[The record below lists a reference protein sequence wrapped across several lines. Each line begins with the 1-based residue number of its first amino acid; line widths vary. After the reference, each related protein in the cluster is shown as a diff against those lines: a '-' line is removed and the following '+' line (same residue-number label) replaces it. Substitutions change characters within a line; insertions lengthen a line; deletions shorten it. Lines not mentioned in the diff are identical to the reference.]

1 MKRIIRGFMLS
12 LLAFVV
18 LFTQT
23 GCKLDMNDLS
33 GDWTVETID
42 GKAPIDYATDM
53 DLPEV
58 AVITN
63 YKITETTFTMED
75 YAGYIT
81 LNIEPRTNGFEC
93 TEPEKN
99 QIVLSVLY
107 DSWNDTL
114 KFRMDNGYGSLTTFT
129 AKRGSVDIDA
139 MMEEYIASH
148 QE

>member
-1 MKRIIRGFMLS
+1 MCRKSVLVIVSIL
-12 LLAFVV
+12 VVIV

-23 GCKLDMNDLS
+23 GCKLDMKDLS

-42 GKAPIDYATDM
+42 GKSPADYAAELDV
-53 DLPEV
+53 PEV

-63 YKITETTFTMED
+63 YTITESNFIMTD

-107 DSWNDTL
+107 DSWNDIL

-139 MMEEYIASH
+139 MMEEYIATLE
-148 QE
+148 Q

>member
-1 MKRIIRGFMLS
+1 MCRKSVLVIVSI
-12 LLAFVV
+12 LAVIV

-23 GCKLDMNDLS
+23 GCKLDMKDLS

-42 GKAPIDYATDM
+42 GKSPADYAAELDV
-53 DLPEV
+53 PEV

-63 YKITETTFTMED
+63 YTITESNFIMTD

-107 DSWNDTL
+107 DSWNDIL
-114 KFRMDNGYGSLTTFT
+114 KFRMDN
-129 AKRGSVDIDA
+129 V
-139 MMEEYIASH
+139 
-148 QE
+148 

>member
-1 MKRIIRGFMLS
+1 MRKIFKL
-12 LLAFVV
+12 FVICTLV
-18 LFTQT
+18 IMTLFTQT

-42 GKAPIDYATDM
+42 GKAPIDYAADM

-139 MMEEYIASH
+139 MMEEYIAS
-148 QE
+148 QKE